1 MQNEIRIKRGLGI
14 CPNKQNLKTVQCTVF
29 RFCVS
34 VGTLTMLAGSEE
46 GYHPSSGRMRF
57 THFGQSP

>member
-14 CPNKQNLKTVQCTVF
+14 CPNEQKLKTVQCTVF
-29 RFCVS
+29 SFCAS

-46 GYHPSSGRMRF
+46 ECHPSSGEMRF
-57 THFGQSP
+57 AHLGQSP